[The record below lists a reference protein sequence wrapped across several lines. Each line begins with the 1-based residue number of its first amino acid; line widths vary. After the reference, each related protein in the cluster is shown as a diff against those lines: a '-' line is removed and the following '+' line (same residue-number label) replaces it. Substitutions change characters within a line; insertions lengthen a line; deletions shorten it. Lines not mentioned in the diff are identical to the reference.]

1 MIESLNVSEIMKRAY
16 KKRILVPAFNVAYLP
31 MVKPIVETL
40 VNYQT
45 FGLVEVARLEVEK
58 FEAKS
63 FEDVAK
69 EYNFY
74 KNPKFTRLHQDHIP
88 VIDEDGA
95 KVDWKSLIQK
105 GLDVGYD
112 SVMIDGSR
120 LAFKGNLDVTRQ
132 VAAMAH
138 EVNKPA
144 EAELGAVMGHERQLS
159 MSYDKI
165 YERGIGFTSIDEATQ
180 FVRETK
186 IDWLSV
192 AIGNIHG
199 AISGAAKDKDKVQA
213 RLNIGHLKELSQ
225 RTRVPLVLHGG
236 SGIKTEYVLEAIRNG
251 ITKINI
257 GTDIRQAYERAVK
270 AKLGD
275 IENARKQVSEK
286 IRELICEVYHIDGS
300 SYKI

>member
-1 MIESLNVSEIMKRAY
+1 MMESLNVSDIMRRAY
-16 KKRILVPAFNVAYLP
+16 NKGILIPAFNVAYLP

-40 VNYQT
+40 VKYQT

-58 FEAKS
+58 FKAES
-63 FEDVAK
+63 FEAVAK
-69 EYNFY
+69 EYGFY

-105 GLDVGYD
+105 GLDARYD

-120 LAFKGNLDVTRQ
+120 LAFRENIDVTRQ
-132 VAAMAH
+132 VADMAH

-144 EAELGAVMGHERQLS
+144 EAELGAVMGHEKQLS
-159 MSYDKI
+159 MSYDEI
-165 YERGIGFTSIDEATQ
+165 YERGIGFTSVDEATQ
-180 FVRETK
+180 FVKETK

-213 RLNIGHLKELSQ
+213 RLNIDHLKRLSQ
-225 RTRVPLVLHGG
+225 TTNVPLVLHGG
-236 SGIKTEYVLEAIRNG
+236 SGIKTEYVLEAIKNG

-257 GTDIRQAYERAVK
+257 GTDIRQSYERAMK
-270 AKLGD
+270 AKPRD
-275 IENARKQVSEK
+275 VENARKQVSEK
-286 IRELICEVYHIDGS
+286 IRELICDVYHIDGS
-300 SYKI
+300 AYKI

>member
-1 MIESLNVSEIMKRAY
+1 MMESLNVSDIMRRAY
-16 KKRILVPAFNVAYLP
+16 NKGILIPAFNVAYLP

-40 VNYQT
+40 VKYQT

-58 FEAKS
+58 FEAKG
-63 FEDVAK
+63 FEAVAK
-69 EYNFY
+69 EYDVY
-74 KNPKFTRLHQDHIP
+74 KNLKFTRLHQDHIP

-95 KVDWKSLIQK
+95 KVDWKKLIQE
-105 GLDVGYD
+105 GLDARYD

-120 LAFKGNLDVTRQ
+120 LVFRENVDVTRQ
-132 VAAMAH
+132 VSGMAH

-144 EAELGAVMGHERQLS
+144 EAELGAVMGHEKQLS
-159 MSYDKI
+159 MSYDEI
-165 YERGIGFTSIDEATQ
+165 YERGIGFTSVDEATQ
-180 FVRETK
+180 FVKETK

-213 RLNIGHLKELSQ
+213 RLNIDHLKSLSQ
-225 RTRVPLVLHGG
+225 RTNVPLVLHGG
-236 SGIKTEYVLEAIRNG
+236 SGIKTEYVLEAIKNG

-257 GTDIRQAYERAVK
+257 GTDIRQSYERAMK
-270 AKLGD
+270 AKPGD

-286 IRELICEVYHIDGS
+286 IRELVCDVYHIDGS
-300 SYKI
+300 AYKI